1 MLTALQYI
9 VAFVLVL
16 APLVFIH
23 ELGHFLAA
31 KAFRIGVSVFSLGF
45 GPRIAGFRRRETD
58 YRISAVPLGGYVR
71 MIGDESDEH
80 RTGASNEFLSKP
92 RWQRFVVYVAGA
104 AFNIALAF
112 LVMWF
117 YFAYYGKI
125 DVSYRVHAVTEG
137 REAEA
142 AGVLPGDK
150 FLEIGGHDVQNTD
163 DFGYY
168 YNMEIALAPN
178 TVTSIVVEREGRR
191 VEIELNTGTDPKLG
205 MGEPGWGISGAG
217 GGAPVIERVVPGG
230 AAEEAGLLAGD
241 RIVGGGSKE
250 SITGTELQLLLKASV
265 GKEITL
271 RVERDGEVVP
281 IEVRPRPPDE
291 DGRTIGIDFVP
302 EPIEPTP
309 VSIGQAAVESLRW
322 NVNLSKTLFV
332 VLKRMVTAE
341 LSIKTMSGPVGISQV
356 ARQALISGPDTFL
369 YLLAFFS
376 LQLGILNL
384 MPIPIL
390 DGGHILILTIEGAM
404 RRNLSDTVKERVMQ
418 VGLVFLIAFM
428 GVIIF
433 LDVVKIL

>member
-1 MLTALQYI
+1 MLTALQF
-9 VAFVLVL
+9 VAAFVLVL

-58 YRISAVPLGGYVR
+58 YRISVVPLGGYVR

-117 YFAYYGKI
+117 YFAYYGKV
-125 DVSYRVHAVTEG
+125 DVSYRVFAVAEG

-142 AGVLPGDK
+142 AGVRPGDK
-150 FLEIGGHDVQNTD
+150 FLEIGGHDVQSTD

-178 TVTSIVVEREGRR
+178 TVTSIAVERDGRR
-191 VEIELNTGTDPKLG
+191 VEIELNTGADPKLG
-205 MGEPGWGISGAG
+205 MGDPGWGFG
-217 GGAPVIERVVPGG
+217 GGGEGSPEIGSVLPGG

-250 SITGTELQLLLKASV
+250 SITVIELQLLLKASV
-265 GKEITL
+265 GKELIL
-271 RVERDGEVVP
+271 QIERDGEVIP
-281 IEVRPRPPDE
+281 ITVRPRPLE
-291 DGRTIGIDFVP
+291 NGRTVGIDFVS

-322 NVNLSKTLFV
+322 NVSLSKTLFV

-356 ARQALISGPDTFL
+356 ARQALISGPDAFL

-404 RRNLSDTVKERVMQ
+404 RRNLSETVKERVMQ
-418 VGLVFLIAFM
+418 VGLVFLIVFM

>member
-1 MLTALQYI
+1 MLTALQFI
-9 VAFVLVL
+9 FAFVLVL

-125 DVSYRVHAVTEG
+125 DDSYRVHAVTEG
-137 REAEA
+137 SEAEA
-142 AGVLPGDK
+142 AGVLPGDR

-178 TVTSIVVEREGRR
+178 TVTEIAVEREGRR
-191 VEIELNTGTDPKLG
+191 VEIELNTGADPKIG
-205 MGEPGWGISGAG
+205 IGDPGWGISGAG
-217 GGAPVIERVVPGG
+217 GGAPVIERVVAGWP
-230 AAEEAGLLAGD
+230 AEDAGLLAGD
-241 RIVGGGSKE
+241 RILGGGSKE
-250 SITGTELQLLLKASV
+250 SLTGAELQLLLKASV

-271 RVERDGEVVP
+271 QVERDGEVIP
-281 IEVRPRPPDE
+281 IPVRPRPPE
-291 DGRTIGIDFVP
+291 NGRTIGIDFVA
-302 EPIEPTP
+302 EPVAPTP
-309 VSIGQAAVESLRW
+309 VSIGQAAVESVRW

-356 ARQALISGPDTFL
+356 ARQALISGPDAFL
-369 YLLAFFS
+369 YLLGFFS

-404 RRNLSDTVKERVMQ
+404 RRNLSETVKERVMQ
-418 VGLVFLIAFM
+418 AGLIFLVAFM

>member
-1 MLTALQYI
+1 MLTAFQFI

-45 GPRIAGFRRRETD
+45 GPRLAGFRRRETD

-104 AFNIALAF
+104 AFNLALAF

-125 DVSYRVHAVTEG
+125 DVSYRVQGVAQG
-137 REAEA
+137 SEAEA
-142 AGVLPGDK
+142 AGILPGDK
-150 FLEIGGHDVQNTD
+150 FLEIGGHDVQSTD

-178 TVTSIVVEREGRR
+178 TVTSIVVERDGRP
-191 VEIELNTGTDPKLG
+191 VEIELNTGSDPKLG
-205 MGEPGWGISGAG
+205 MGDPGWGIGGGSGAS
-217 GGAPVIERVVPGG
+217 PVIDSVVPGG
-230 AAEEAGLLAGD
+230 AAEEGGLRAGD

-250 SITGTELQLLLKASV
+250 SITVTELQLLLKASV
-265 GKEITL
+265 GKEVTL
-271 RVERDGEVVP
+271 QVERDGEVIP
-281 IEVRPRPPDE
+281 IVVRPRPLE
-291 DGRTIGIDFVP
+291 NGRTIGVDFAP
-302 EPIEPTP
+302 ELIEPTP
-309 VSIGQAAVESLRW
+309 VSIGQAAVESVRW
-322 NVNLSKTLFV
+322 NVTLSKTLFV

-356 ARQALISGPDTFL
+356 ARDALISGPDAFL

-404 RRNLSDTVKERVMQ
+404 RRNLSETVKERVMQ

-428 GVIIF
+428 SVIIF

>member
-1 MLTALQYI
+1 MLTALQFI

-31 KAFRIGVSVFSLGF
+31 KAFKVGVSVFSLGF
-45 GPRIAGFRRRETD
+45 GPRLTGFRRRETD
-58 YRISAVPLGGYVR
+58 YRISVIPLGGYVR

-80 RTGASNEFLSKP
+80 RIGAPNEFLSKP
-92 RWQRFVVYVAGA
+92 RWQRLIIFVAGA

-112 LVMWF
+112 VVMWF

-125 DVSYRVHAVTEG
+125 DISYRVHAVTEG
-137 REAEA
+137 SEAES
-142 AGVLPGDK
+142 AGVRPGDK
-150 FLEIGGHDVQNTD
+150 FLEIGGHDVQGTD
-163 DFGYY
+163 EFGYH

-178 TVTSIVVEREGRR
+178 TTTWIAVEREGRR
-191 VEIELNTGTDPKLG
+191 VEIEIYTGADPKLG
-205 MGEPGWGISGAG
+205 MGDPGWRISGAG
-217 GGAPVIERVVPGG
+217 GGAPVIGGVVPGG
-230 AAEEAGLLAGD
+230 AAEEGGLRSGD
-241 RIVGGGSKE
+241 RIVGGGSKQP
-250 SITGTELQLLLKASV
+250 ITGTELQLLLKASV
-265 GKEITL
+265 GKDVTL
-271 RVERDGEVVP
+271 QVDRDGEIIP
-281 IEVRPRPPDE
+281 IVVRPRPSE
-291 DGRTIGIDFVP
+291 NGRTIGIDFVA

-309 VSIGQAAVESLRW
+309 VSIGQAAVESMRW
-322 NVNLSKTLFV
+322 NLNLSKTLFV

-341 LSIKTMSGPVGISQV
+341 LSIKTFSGPVGISQV
-356 ARQALISGPDTFL
+356 ARQALISGPDAFL

-390 DGGHILILTIEGAM
+390 DGGHILILTIEGVM
-404 RRNLSDTVKERVMQ
+404 RRNIPERVKERVMQ

-433 LDVVKIL
+433 LDVVKSL